1 MRIADWVGIAE
12 CGLAELRIAERG
24 TGTRYGVQMEVK
36 MDELVFLVEAA
47 PEGGF
52 TARALGA
59 AIFTEADDRETLRRF
74 ILDAVDCHYEPEERP
89 RSVLNNPLVEGFAP

>member
-1 MRIADWVGIAE
+1 
-12 CGLAELRIAERG
+12 
-24 TGTRYGVQMEVK
+24 

-59 AIFTEADDRETLRRF
+59 AIFTEADDRETLRQF

-89 RSVLNNPLVEGFAP
+89 RLVRLHFVQDEVVAREARSCLGMWGARIWPRSCNVLDIR